1 MSQKHYD
8 TIIIG
13 GGFYGLRIALYLY
26 EELGIHNV
34 LVIEKESGMMTRASY
49 VNQARVHN
57 GYHYPRSVLTA
68 LRSRVNFPVF
78 GEEYG
83 EAVVSNFDK
92 YYAVSKKLSKVN
104 GRQFKEF
111 CQKIGAYIEP
121 AAADIKSRFNPY
133 LTDGVFKVKEYAFDS
148 WKLRDLLMQ
157 RISKT
162 KIEHHNNEEA
172 VKVSEGK
179 DGITV
184 ETDKQTYS
192 AKHVIN
198 CGYSQLNKLNRAS
211 GLALVPLKHEITE
224 LCLVQL
230 PKGMEDFSITV
241 MDGPFF
247 SIMPFPTR
255 NLSTLSHVRYTPH
268 TEWRDNEASE
278 ARDPHGYFAANKL
291 KSNFPQMYADV
302 IRYIP
307 GLKGM
312 QHADSIWEVKTVLVQ
327 SEGDDSRPILFR
339 SDLGLKNYI
348 CIMGGKLD
356 NIYDVFKEL
365 EGLYG
370 GE

>member
-1 MSQKHYD
+1 MTADRYN
-8 TIIIG
+8 TVIIG

-26 EELGIHNV
+26 EELGVRDI
-34 LVIEKESGMMTRASY
+34 LVIEKEPKMMSRASY

-78 GEEYG
+78 SEEYH
-83 EAVVSNFDK
+83 EAVVSDFDK
-92 YYAVSKKLSKVN
+92 YYAVAKKLSKVN
-104 GRQFKEF
+104 ARQFREF

-121 AAADIKSRFNPY
+121 ADQTIKSRFNPY

-148 WKLRDLLMQ
+148 WKLRDLLM
-157 RISKT
+157 RRLEKT
-162 KIEHHNNEEA
+162 DIVHHNNEEV
-172 VKVSEGK
+172 VKVSESG
-179 DGITV
+179 DRILV
-184 ETDKQTYS
+184 ETDKQTYH
-192 AKHVIN
+192 AKRVIN

-211 GLALVPLKHEITE
+211 GLSLVPLKHEITE
-224 LCLVQL
+224 LCLVRL
-230 PKGMEDFSITV
+230 PKGAEDFSITV

-255 NLSTLSHVRYTPH
+255 GLSTLSHVRYTPH
-268 TEWRDNEASE
+268 TEWRDNEESDG
-278 ARDPHGYFAANKL
+278 RDPHGYFAVNKL

-312 QHADSIWEVKTVLVQ
+312 KHEDSIWEVKTVLVQ

-365 EGLYG
+365 EGVYG
-370 GE
+370 EE